1 MNRADALEISPM
13 LLKLVFY
20 VGIPV
25 VFTVMLFT
33 ALALFVNQQ
42 CGGFQYHFD
51 FTTKSQQPDCG

>member
-1 MNRADALEISPM
+1 MR
-13 LLKLVFY
+13 LKLVLY
-20 VGIPV
+20 VGISV

-51 FTTKSQQPDCG
+51 FTTKSQRPVCG